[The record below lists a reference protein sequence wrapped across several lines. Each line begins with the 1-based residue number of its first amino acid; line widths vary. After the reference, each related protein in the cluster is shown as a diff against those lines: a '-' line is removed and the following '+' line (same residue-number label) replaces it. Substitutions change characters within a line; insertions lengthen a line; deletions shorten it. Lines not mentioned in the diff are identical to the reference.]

1 MLVPNHSTP
10 NSAKPDMMRPFLP
23 LLILA
28 TLTGCATSVKQLHE
42 LNPAADNFTSAL
54 ASEYRDYADS
64 EYEQGRSMAAE
75 HFAAKGLKSLKGE
88 EVLPEAVDTS
98 LHDDQQLALS
108 DGRATLVKLLNDD
121 VKRVAPQKLARTQL
135 LYECW
140 QNELIKNINQE
151 KAPCADEFRSTIAE
165 LQEVSDAIV
174 YGKETS
180 HVIVFEPKKTDIDEE
195 GLKTIKAIAQ
205 RVEGLP
211 HYRVM
216 VLAYTGNGI
225 KQRHLTG
232 KRVGNVRKALIAAGI
247 SEKHIRVKK
256 SGGAKAVIL
265 SRDNIAADGKKIT
278 ILVKTHDT
286 TKER

>member
-1 MLVPNHSTP
+1 M
-10 NSAKPDMMRPFLP
+10 
-23 LLILA
+23 
-28 TLTGCATSVKQLHE
+28 
-42 LNPAADNFTSAL
+42 
-54 ASEYRDYADS
+54 
-64 EYEQGRSMAAE
+64 
-75 HFAAKGLKSLKGE
+75 
-88 EVLPEAVDTS
+88 
-98 LHDDQQLALS
+98 HDDQQLALS